1 MRFGEVFFFD
11 RSMILGDFE
20 GVGDAEFDLVVDLR
34 CRDPELFFFTT
45 FLAGGGFYF
54 LTLASTILFFY

>member
-1 MRFGEVFFFD
+1 
-11 RSMILGDFE
+11 MILGDFE

-34 CRDPELFFFTT
+34 CKDPELFFVTT